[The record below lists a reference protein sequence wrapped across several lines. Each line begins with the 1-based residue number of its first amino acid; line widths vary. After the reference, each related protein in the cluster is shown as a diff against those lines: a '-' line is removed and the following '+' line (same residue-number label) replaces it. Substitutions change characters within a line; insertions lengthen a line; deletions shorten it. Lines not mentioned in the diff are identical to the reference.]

1 MFKHMHAYAHSV
13 CNRGGA
19 IAQIRE
25 VLLSESIM
33 IDPGI
38 ENPLEDFMAALVTTI
53 TLSVFHDA
61 AILTPLICQA
71 DASFDPLGFSQMRH
85 SRAVAHHAEQLMT
98 NTAATHR
105 SIDASFA
112 CKGDA
117 INFALV
123 PTPFILAELL
133 LHLEQPSFKFP
144 CR

>member
-61 AILTPLICQA
+61 AHH
-71 DASFDPLGFSQMRH
+71 SFAKQMRRLIH
-85 SRAVAHHAEQLMT
+85 L
-98 NTAATHR
+98 
-105 SIDASFA
+105 
-112 CKGDA
+112 
-117 INFALV
+117 ALAKCV
-123 PTPFILAELL
+123 TVEL
-133 LHLEQPSFKFP
+133 
-144 CR
+144 